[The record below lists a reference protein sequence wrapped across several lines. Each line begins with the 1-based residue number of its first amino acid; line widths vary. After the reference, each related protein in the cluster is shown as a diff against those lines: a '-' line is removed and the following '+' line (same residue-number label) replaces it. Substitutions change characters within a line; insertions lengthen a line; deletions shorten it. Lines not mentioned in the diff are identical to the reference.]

1 LVELRRVS
9 VAPSGDAGQAQVR
22 WVSARAPPL
31 TGAAALSPGLWAHR
45 STALHWALALR
56 AD

>member
-31 TGAAALSPGLWAHR
+31 TGATALSPGLWAHR